1 MTISADLPAPPEGL
15 IIELVTPLTA
25 SGKLDAEGLAR
36 LVERAAP
43 QADGLLAGGPAAG
56 EGLELPPEVRRELLG
71 HLLEVLGGRRPLF
84 FGITGPTGEATRE
97 SARAVLEEVRRRKYP
112 GPVFLVDLPLWY
124 HSNRGLPQFYQNL
137 LAEAD
142 LPLILLNLPEIVQR
156 RARVF
161 KHLNLRT
168 SVFKKLAALPG
179 IAGLIYQGDMGRF
192 LNYHHAA
199 LNRPN
204 FAFYDGDESR
214 FLTRPGA
221 WGVVSP
227 GALLLPDTW
236 LRVSR
241 ACLHPEELGDS
252 PERRQQIWEDSARL
266 LRLAELYRRVPAP
279 WLKTALA
286 AQGLIQTDTA
296 ASPSSALPPPPKQK
310 VLKFLTDIA
319 D

>member
-1 MTISADLPAPPEGL
+1 M
-15 IIELVTPLTA
+15 
-25 SGKLDAEGLAR
+25 
-36 LVERAAP
+36 
-43 QADGLLAGGPAAG
+43 
-56 EGLELPPEVRRELLG
+56 PPEVRRELLG
-71 HLLEVLGGRRPLF
+71 RLLEILGGSLPLF
-84 FGITGPTGEATRE
+84 FGITGPTGDATRE
-97 SARAVLEEVRRRKYP
+97 SARAVQEEIRRRKYP

-137 LAEAD
+137 LAEAG
-142 LPLILLNLPEIVQR
+142 LPLILLNLPEILQR

-199 LNRPN
+199 INRPT
-204 FAFYDGDESR
+204 FAFYEGEESR

-227 GALLLPDTW
+227 GALLLPEIW
-236 LRVSR
+236 RRVSR

-252 PERRQQIWEDSARL
+252 PESRQGIWEDSTRL
-266 LRLAELYRRVPAP
+266 LRLAELYRRGPAP

-286 AQGLIQTDTA
+286 AQGVIQTVTT
-296 ASPSSALPPPPKQK
+296 ASPSPALPPPPKQK
-310 VLKFLTDIA
+310 VLEFLAEITDSRPLRKSLA
-319 D
+319 K